1 MKKLILTTLIS
12 LCLLVGV
19 GFFILTQD
27 KTYKENNIICNEE
40 ECFDLLG
47 NPITGKVIF
56 NNLEYT
62 LTNKYNNGY
71 LVSSYKVFKNKK
83 NSYKGKRYSM
93 EDMMSFNNTK
103 EISDDKFNKL
113 KQVLDKNVEKYKA
126 KNGSFIIMDAS
137 SATVLSIYTTKDNT
151 KKITFPWLTRLYEA
165 GSVLKV
171 FNTAMAL
178 ESKKYTI
185 NDKIDA
191 KEPLKLKYNTV
202 YDYRGENREL
212 TLEEILLYSSNIAS
226 AKMALSIGGEYQYD
240 FLKKLGLLNRIND
253 YGMKTQAPLYPAKN
267 RWLASDSSIAT
278 IAYGYGLSTTPLHL
292 ITAYSAIVNG
302 GTYHKPSFEHFDKK
316 EKVRII
322 SEDNSNQMKE
332 FLRSVVVKGAG
343 KRANIKDIKV
353 MGKTGTAN
361 KLNEEGRYED
371 KKVITTFI
379 SNFEHNNKQ
388 YAILVILDEPQPL
401 EETYNF
407 VTSGWN
413 AVPTT
418 KELIET
424 IITE

>member
-1 MKKLILTTLIS
+1 MKKIVLITSLF
-12 LCLLVGV
+12 LCLFVGI
-19 GFFILTQD
+19 GFFIFGCD
-27 KTYKENNIICNEE
+27 KTYKEKNVRCNEN
-40 ECFDLLG
+40 ECFDIMG
-47 NPITGKVIF
+47 VPITGKVTF
-56 NNLEYT
+56 EKAEYIE
-62 LTNKYNNGY
+62 TNKYKNGY
-71 LVSSYKVFKNKK
+71 LISSYKKYTNQPSLYRGKK
-83 NSYKGKRYSM
+83 YSL
-93 EDMMSFNNTK
+93 EDMLDFNNET
-103 EISDDKFNKL
+103 EVSNEKFNKM
-113 KQVLDKNVEKYKA
+113 KQVLDRNVEKFKA
-126 KNGSFIIMDAS
+126 KNGGFIIMDISDSTILS
-137 SATVLSIYTTKDNT
+137 SYTSNNSSED
-151 KKITFPWLTRLYEA
+151 ITFPWMNRLYES
-165 GSVLKV
+165 GSVLKI

-253 YGMKTQAPLYPAKN
+253 YGMKTQVPLYPAKN

-302 GTYHKPSFEHFDKK
+302 GTYHKPSFEHFDNK
-316 EKVRII
+316 EKVRVI
-322 SEDNSNQMKE
+322 SKENSKQMKE
-332 FLRSVVVKGAG
+332 FLRSVVIKGSA
-343 KRANIKDIKV
+343 KRANIDNIEV
-353 MGKTGTAN
+353 MGKTGTSN
-361 KLNEEGRYED
+361 KLNEEGLYERN
-371 KKVITTFI
+371 KIITTFI
-379 SNFEHNNKQ
+379 GNFEHNNRQ

-413 AVPTT
+413 AVPTA
-418 KELIET
+418 KEIIENFVD
-424 IITE
+424 